1 MMAAMARKRGM
12 KGQHTPTSGARW
24 VLFMPTI
31 PAKPASIRVK
41 IWRRLQA
48 IGAIGLRGS
57 VYALPNREEC
67 VEVFEWVSRELREL
81 GGQASICEGRF
92 LDEATDDDIERRF
105 IDARS
110 ADYAEIAD
118 AAKKLVKKLDAKRI
132 APEQIAAI
140 TDQHAKLA
148 QRLAAVAAIDF
159 LHVPGREAV
168 EGCSPRSRAH
178 CRAMARSRTSRSRS
192 SPSRAAPRG

>member
-1 MMAAMARKRGM
+1 MNVSCHRGAMMSRMPPKRGL
-12 KGQHTPTSGARW
+12 KNRQAPANGARW

-31 PAKPASIRVK
+31 PAKPASVRVK

-105 IDARS
+105 IEARN
-110 ADYAEIAD
+110 A
-118 AAKKLVKKLDAKRI
+118 
-132 APEQIAAI
+132 
-140 TDQHAKLA
+140 
-148 QRLAAVAAIDF
+148 
-159 LHVPGREAV
+159 
-168 EGCSPRSRAH
+168 
-178 CRAMARSRTSRSRS
+178 
-192 SPSRAAPRG
+192 

>member
-1 MMAAMARKRGM
+1 MARRRTANNG
-12 KGQHTPTSGARW
+12 HTPSTTARW

-31 PAKPASIRVK
+31 PAKPASLRVK

-92 LDEATDDDIERRF
+92 LDASTDDDIERRF
-105 IDARS
+105 IDARN
-110 ADYAEIAD
+110 ADYTEVAD
-118 AAKKLVKKLDAKRI
+118 AAKQLVKQLGAKRLTS
-132 APEQIAAI
+132 E
-140 TDQHAKLA
+140 
-148 QRLAAVAAIDF
+148 RVAD
-159 LHVPGREAV
+159 
-168 EGCSPRSRAH
+168 
-178 CRAMARSRTSRSRS
+178 
-192 SPSRAAPRG
+192 

>member
-1 MMAAMARKRGM
+1 MMRVMARKTSVKNG
-12 KGQHTPTSGARW
+12 HAPTSGARW

-31 PAKPASIRVK
+31 PAKPASVRVK

-92 LDEATDDDIERRF
+92 LRTRRRP
-105 IDARS
+105 AR
-110 ADYAEIAD
+110 AN
-118 AAKKLVKKLDAKRI
+118 AARPKTA
-132 APEQIAAI
+132 
-140 TDQHAKLA
+140 
-148 QRLAAVAAIDF
+148 
-159 LHVPGREAV
+159 
-168 EGCSPRSRAH
+168 S
-178 CRAMARSRTSRSRS
+178 
-192 SPSRAAPRG
+192 